1 MRRKGIICLLI
12 AAVCWGAGYVAQSF
26 GLKHIQP
33 FAMTCGRYVVATLIL
48 LPLALRSVPLAGE
61 GKAIWKRCAYTGF
74 LCGLPM
80 AASMILQS
88 MGLAETSA
96 GKGAFISSLYIVFTP
111 VLGILLKKEVKAQIW
126 VAVAIAL
133 IGSYFLCVTDGF
145 TLARGDILIFLCAIS
160 FAVQNHVIEGVGDN
174 GYPLVHSFFTEMTVC
189 VTAFVLML
197 IAGDVPTVPQL
208 AGAIL
213 PILFAGIVAGSIADT
228 CALMGQTRVGAQLA
242 SVLMGLESVFGAI
255 FGVLFLKETLT
266 AREVFGCVLIFIGVL
281 VAQYEKKEV
290 T

>member
-33 FAMTCGRYVVATLIL
+33 FAMTCGRYIVATLIL

-197 IAGDVPTVPQL
+197 IAGDVPTVSQL

-255 FGVLFLKETLT
+255 FGVMFLKETLT

-281 VAQYEKKEV
+281 VAQYEKKG
-290 T
+290 TA

>member
-1 MRRKGIICLLI
+1 MRKKGIICLLI
-12 AAVCWGAGYVAQSF
+12 AAVCWGAGYIAQSF

-33 FAMTCGRYVVATLIL
+33 FAMTCGRYIVATLIL
-48 LPLALRSVPLAGE
+48 LPLALRSVPLSGE
-61 GKAIWKRCAYTGF
+61 GKSIWKRCAYTGF

-80 AASMILQS
+80 AVSMILQS
-88 MGLAETSA
+88 MGLAETTA

-111 VLGILLKKEVKAQIW
+111 VLGVLLRKKVRAQIW

-133 IGSYFLCVTDGF
+133 VGSYFLCVTGDF

-174 GYPLVHSFFTEMTVC
+174 GYPLVHSLFTEMTVC
-189 VTAFVLML
+189 VTSLVLMI
-197 IAGDVPTVPQL
+197 IAGDIPTTTQL

-213 PILFAGIVAGSIADT
+213 PILFAGVVAGSVADT
-228 CALMGQTRVGAQLA
+228 CALMGQTLVGAQLA

-266 AREVFGCVLIFIGVL
+266 IREVFGCILIFIGVL
-281 VAQYEKKEV
+281 VAQYEKKETV
-290 T
+290 

>member
-1 MRRKGIICLLI
+1 MRKKGIICLLI
-12 AAVCWGAGYVAQSF
+12 AAVCWGAGYIAQSF

-33 FAMTCGRYVVATLIL
+33 FAMTCGRYIVATLIL
-48 LPLALRSVPLAGE
+48 LPLALRSVPFSGE
-61 GKAIWKRCAYTGF
+61 GKTIWKRCAYTGF

-80 AASMILQS
+80 AVSMILQS

-111 VLGILLKKEVKAQIW
+111 VLGILLRKKVKAQIW

-133 IGSYFLCVTDGF
+133 VGSYFLCVTGDF

-189 VTAFVLML
+189 VTSFILMI
-197 IAGDVPTVPQL
+197 IAGDIPTTTQL

-213 PILFAGIVAGSIADT
+213 PILFAGVVAGSVADT
-228 CALMGQTRVGAQLA
+228 CALMGQTLVGAQLA

-266 AREVFGCVLIFIGVL
+266 AREVFGCILIFIGVL
-281 VAQYEKKEV
+281 VAQYEKKE
-290 T
+290 TA

>member
-1 MRRKGIICLLI
+1 MRKKGIICLLI
-12 AAVCWGAGYVAQSF
+12 AAVCWGAGYIAQSF

-33 FAMTCGRYVVATLIL
+33 FAMTCGRYIVATLIL
-48 LPLALRSVPLAGE
+48 LPLALRSVPLSGE
-61 GKAIWKRCAYTGF
+61 GKSIWKRCAYTGF

-80 AASMILQS
+80 AVSMILQS
-88 MGLAETSA
+88 MGLAETTA

-111 VLGILLKKEVKAQIW
+111 VLGVLLRKKVRAQIW

-133 IGSYFLCVTDGF
+133 VGSYFLCVTGDF

-174 GYPLVHSFFTEMTVC
+174 GYPLVHSLFTEMTVC
-189 VTAFVLML
+189 VTSLVLMI
-197 IAGDVPTVPQL
+197 IAVDIPTTTQL

-213 PILFAGIVAGSIADT
+213 PILFAGVVAGSVADT
-228 CALMGQTRVGAQLA
+228 CALMGQTLVGAQLA

-266 AREVFGCVLIFIGVL
+266 IREVFGCILIFIGVL
-281 VAQYEKKEV
+281 VAQYEKKETV
-290 T
+290 